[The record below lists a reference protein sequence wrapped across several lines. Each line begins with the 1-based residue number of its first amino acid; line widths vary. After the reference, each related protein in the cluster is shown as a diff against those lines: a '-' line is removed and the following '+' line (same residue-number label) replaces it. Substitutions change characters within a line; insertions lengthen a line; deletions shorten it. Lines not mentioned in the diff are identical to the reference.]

1 MKKAYTRKE
10 AFKIISERLRTD
22 KGYLVRTIKDFNG
35 VTIEKERI
43 AEYLHKSNGARQEMY
58 NFINKSIRFDTN
70 FLLDNVYEHKEG
82 KWYIDD

>member
-35 VTIEKERI
+35 ITIEEERI
-43 AEYLHKSNGARQEMY
+43 VEYLYESNDVRQEMY

>member
-35 VTIEKERI
+35 VTIEEERI
-43 AEYLHKSNGARQEMY
+43 VEYLHKSNGVRQEMY

-82 KWYIDD
+82 KWYISY

>member
-1 MKKAYTRKE
+1 
-10 AFKIISERLRTD
+10 
-22 KGYLVRTIKDFNG
+22 
-35 VTIEKERI
+35 
-43 AEYLHKSNGARQEMY
+43 MY

>member
-35 VTIEKERI
+35 VTIEEERI
-43 AEYLHKSNGARQEMY
+43 MEYLYESNDVRQEMY

>member
-22 KGYLVRTIKDFNG
+22 KEYLVRTIKDFNG

-43 AEYLHKSNGARQEMY
+43 AEYLHKSNGVRQEMY

-82 KWYIDD
+82 KWYISY

>member
-35 VTIEKERI
+35 VTIEEERI
-43 AEYLHKSNGARQEMY
+43 VEYLYESNDVRQEMY